1 MPRAQDVCLVTGAA
15 GFIGSHLCERLLA
28 EGCAVLGL
36 DCFTDT
42 YDRRQKE
49 ANLRV
54 ARQHPAF
61 RLVEVDLCTA
71 ELAPLLAEVAYVFH
85 LAAEPGVRASWGGS
99 FARYVERNVLATQRL
114 LEAARGRSLRRFVLA
129 SSSSVYGNTSDLP
142 MRESSSPR
150 PVSPYGVTKL
160 AAELLGR
167 AYHATFG
174 LPVVSLRFFTVY
186 GPRQR
191 PDMAFHRFIRAALA
205 GAPIPLYGNGTQTR
219 DVTYVGDVVEASLLA
234 ARHGQPGA
242 VYNVGGGSRV
252 ALTQVVALLEEL
264 LARPVA
270 VERWPAQPGDV
281 AHTEADCSAARAIG
295 FQPRVGLRAGLAAE
309 LRWFQEEAV
318 C

>member
-1 MPRAQDVCLVTGAA
+1 
-15 GFIGSHLCERLLA
+15 
-28 EGCAVLGL
+28 
-36 DCFTDT
+36 
-42 YDRRQKE
+42 
-49 ANLRV
+49 
-54 ARQHPAF
+54 
-61 RLVEVDLCTA
+61 
-71 ELAPLLAEVAYVFH
+71 
-85 LAAEPGVRASWGGS
+85 
-99 FARYVERNVLATQRL
+99 
-114 LEAARGRSLRRFVLA
+114 
-129 SSSSVYGNTSDLP
+129 
-142 MRESSSPR
+142 
-150 PVSPYGVTKL
+150 
-160 AAELLGR
+160 
-167 AYHATFG
+167 
-174 LPVVSLRFFTVY
+174 VVSLRFFTVY

-270 VERWPAQPGDV
+270 VERWLAQPGDV